1 MVTGRTH
8 PDFLHG
14 DKFIDANYK
23 LYPGFQLNN
32 SLISLFFPDYQ
43 PGSRTG
49 SLLTRRRMIL
59 PLVLF
64 ILILAIIFI
73 HYNALL
79 MVDSYN
85 QAEKSD
91 LNSSLHLLDN
101 TIRTESDFLGK
112 TTQDYAKWDETA
124 WFAETRNPQYIQQ
137 NLPVRSLKNL
147 GITYVGIS
155 DKNGKTVYLK
165 QFDPNTYDEIQPEF
179 MPNELSQQGN
189 EWDDSWSS
197 LVCVNGTL
205 MLFYQSGISNSNQTL
220 SHVGVLIFGTPFGS
234 VLEKRVHELGYVGY
248 TTRIVSPATPM
259 SAIPCFNP
267 FTGITAAP
275 GAQNET
281 WKSGTIWF
289 SDSFSSSVLEITVSG
304 EKQLFAQGRSFA
316 AVLFWRSVLFCV
328 VTVTILILIIIL
340 LFRRHDKARF
350 LLGAQGEEL
359 AVLKER
365 REILDKIHQVLDQY
379 LYAGLESDQN
389 IPLILK
395 TAGSMLKAEVAF
407 YTRFED
413 GEYSVISSWP
423 DTESKVKNCLV
434 DYYFTKPESPACS
447 VIDHVVSVDD
457 LPEEGRSVLEI
468 AYPRARMITSS
479 EIRISGNQVSVLS
492 LLISGDE
499 PINEMNQI
507 ILDLIVHALSGEENR
522 RRSKFALKRRD
533 ALLEAIGYSA
543 AQVIGELSVSSVI
556 EILHKIVV
564 KLGVSEA
571 HVFAWKTGTE
581 GDPSI
586 THDYVW
592 IEETA
597 DFSTDL
603 LNWAELLESPF
614 RSRFFDMHG
623 VVAGSVEDFPPE
635 AAFLRDH
642 DIHSI
647 ALIPFISRRKTW
659 GVLILADR
667 IKRRSWHASELD
679 ALRIASDLL
688 MAALVR
694 IDTEEEHTRRQE
706 NFQQFFDHLND
717 FVFILDSGG
726 RIITANLFAQQET
739 GIRASDMRGMVLSGL
754 FTSRWIDEPLSPD
767 GGGMSGQERTA
778 VLLTIEGREIPV
790 EMRYLSGIWN
800 EEQAIF
806 CICKDISHLKRSEQ
820 KFATAFRSSQVLHAI
835 WNLRDDRLIDANK
848 TFFEITGYSGKELRS
863 VQPIGHGIIDPD
875 QFRKIKEVILTEG
888 SIRDLELPLKTKSGE
903 VRQGSLYG
911 ALIEIDENPCVLF
924 SIVDITDRKRAEQK
938 VKDLLKEI
946 SASNKGLH
954 DFAHIVAHD
963 LKDPLRGIFS
973 LATWIDEDYHEQ
985 IGSDGQ
991 RYVRMITEQVQRM
1004 YQLIDGI
1011 LAYSQAGFVRE
1022 ELVPVSIGCVI
1033 DEVLQILAPP
1043 PSVHIV
1049 IETEMPILIA
1059 ERTKIQ
1065 QVFQNL
1071 IGNSLAHLVREDAEI
1086 RIRAIPAVDKD
1097 GTTSDQDTG
1106 ESSRNEIPEFWIFEI
1121 ADNGPG
1127 IDPSLKDSI
1136 FEIFRS
1142 YSSPGTEKSTGIG
1155 LSIVKR
1161 IVETSG
1167 GSIWV
1172 TSVPGEGA
1180 IFSFTI
1186 RVVKDSSY
1194 EVDLHV
1200 GGTDDTDS
1208 LY

>member
-1 MVTGRTH
+1 MITGRTH
-8 PDFLHG
+8 PDFLQG

-23 LYPGFQLNN
+23 LYPGFQLKD

-43 PGSRTG
+43 PGTRTG

-64 ILILAIIFI
+64 TLILAIIFI
-73 HYNALL
+73 HYNAGL
-79 MVDSYN
+79 MLDSYN
-85 QAEKSD
+85 RAEENG
-91 LNSSLHLLDN
+91 LNSSLLLLEG

-124 WFAETRNPQYIQQ
+124 RFAETTNTQYINQ
-137 NLPVRSLKNL
+137 NLQVRSLKNL
-147 GITYVGIS
+147 MITYVGIR
-155 DKNGKTVYLK
+155 DKNGKTIYLK
-165 QFDPNTYDEIQPEF
+165 QYDPNTYNEIQPEF
-179 MPNELSQQGN
+179 MPDELSQQGY
-189 EWDDSWSS
+189 EWDDTWSS
-197 LVCVNGTL
+197 LVYVNGTL
-205 MLFYQSGISNSNQTL
+205 MLVYQSGISNSNQTL
-220 SHVGVLIFGTPFGS
+220 SRAGAFIFGIPLGP
-234 VLEKRVHELGYVGY
+234 VLEKRSHELGYVGY
-248 TTRIVSPATPM
+248 TARIVSPVTAVSTT
-259 SAIPCFNP
+259 PCFNP
-267 FTGITAAP
+267 FTGITTAP
-275 GAQNET
+275 KVQNET
-281 WKSGTIWF
+281 WKSGTISF
-289 SDSFSSSVLEITVSG
+289 SNPFSSSVLEITVSG
-304 EKQLFAQGRSFA
+304 EKQLYALGRSSVA
-316 AVLFWRSVLFCV
+316 AYFWRSLLFC
-328 VTVTILILIIIL
+328 TASITFGTLILFL
-340 LFRRHDKARF
+340 LFRRHDKARS
-350 LLGAQGEEL
+350 LLCTQGEEL
-359 AVLKER
+359 AVLKGR
-365 REILDKIHQVLDQY
+365 REILDKFHQVLDQY

-389 IPLILK
+389 IPLITK
-395 TAGSMLKAEVAF
+395 TAGSMLKTEAAF

-423 DTESKVKNCLV
+423 DAKSKVKNWIA
-434 DYYFTKPESPACS
+434 DYYFAKPEFPTCP
-447 VIDHVVSVDD
+447 VVDHVISVDD

-468 AYPRARMITSS
+468 AYPRARMIISS
-479 EIRISGNQVSVLS
+479 EIRTSGNQVSVLS
-492 LLISGDE
+492 LLISGNE
-499 PINEMNQI
+499 PINEINQI
-507 ILDLIVHALSGEENR
+507 MLDLIVHALSGEENR
-522 RRSKFALKRRD
+522 RRSKAALKRRD

-556 EILHKIVV
+556 DILHKIVA
-564 KLGVSEA
+564 KLGISEA
-571 HVFAWKTGTE
+571 HVFAWKTGTG

-597 DFSTDL
+597 DFSADQ
-603 LNWAELLESPF
+603 LNWVELLESPF
-614 RSRFFDMHG
+614 RFRFSDMHG

-635 AAFLRDH
+635 AVFLRDH
-642 DIHSI
+642 GIHSI
-647 ALIPFISRRKTW
+647 ALIPFVSRRKTW
-659 GVLILADR
+659 GVLILVDR
-667 IKRRSWHASELD
+667 TKRRSWHTSELD

-694 IDTEEEHTRRQE
+694 IGTEEEHTRRQE

-739 GIRASDMRGMVLSGL
+739 GIRASDMRGMLLSGL
-754 FTSRWIDEPLSPD
+754 FTSRWIDEPLSPEEA
-767 GGGMSGQERTA
+767 GMSGQERTA

-806 CICKDISHLKRSEQ
+806 CICKDISHLKRSEH

-848 TFFEITGYSGKELRS
+848 TFLEITGYSGKELRL
-863 VQPIGHGIIDPD
+863 VQQIGHGIIDPD
-875 QFRKIKEVILTEG
+875 QFRQIKETILTEG
-888 SIRDLELPLKTKSGE
+888 SIRELELLLKTKSGE

-938 VKDLLKEI
+938 VQDLLKEI

-954 DFAHIVAHD
+954 DFAHVVAHD

-1011 LAYSQAGFVRE
+1011 LAYSQAGIVRE
-1022 ELVPVSIGCVI
+1022 ELVPINIGDII

-1071 IGNSLAHLVREDAEI
+1071 IGNSLTHLDREDAEI
-1086 RIRAIPAVDKD
+1086 RIRARPAIDED
-1097 GTTSDQDTG
+1097 GTASGQDKG
-1106 ESSRNEIPEFWIFEI
+1106 ERPGNEIPEFWIFEI

-1127 IDPSLKDSI
+1127 IDPLLQDSI
-1136 FEIFRS
+1136 FEIFKS

-1180 IFSFTI
+1180 TFSFTI
-1186 RVVKDSSY
+1186 RTVKDSLH
-1194 EVDLHV
+1194 EVGLHI
-1200 GGTDDTDS
+1200 GGADDTDS